1 MTRVLVVETD
11 AALAGDLLRVLRSA
25 GFDADVAAGLRRAL
39 DCVATGGFDVVL
51 VDVSREAALA
61 AIDAL
66 RSRAPEVAVI
76 AVGAEPAVERVVE
89 AMRRGAVDFL
99 RKPFA
104 LAALERALGAV
115 ESTRLEPRE
124 DAALITADP
133 TLRRLLDELR
143 KAARTDATI
152 RIVGESGTGKE
163 LLARLVHR
171 ASRRRGGP
179 LVPVNCGGLQASL
192 AESEL
197 FGHERGAFTDAVE
210 PRPGQI
216 AAASGGTLVLDEVA
230 DLALDLQPK
239 LLRVIQEHE
248 VTPLGATR
256 PRAVDLR
263 IVATT
268 RRDLA
273 EEVAAGRFRED
284 LYYRLDVISFRVPPL
299 RERRGDVPLL
309 ARAFLERFARSA
321 GVETPELGDRALEA
335 LTELP
340 FRGNVRE
347 LENLMRRAAV
357 LFPGREVEV
366 ARLLGP
372 GAAAAPGLP
381 AGLRSLNLRELER
394 AAIERSLVQS
404 RGNRTLASRA
414 LGINVRT
421 LRNKIRLYGLA

>member
-1 MTRVLVVETD
+1 MRVLIVEAH
-11 AALAGDLLRVLRSA
+11 AALAHELLRVLRA
-25 GFDADVAAGLRRAL
+25 AGFAAEAAAGLPRALETLAAGGFDA
-39 DCVATGGFDVVL
+39 VL
-51 VDVSREAALA
+51 VDVSS
-61 AIDAL
+61 DAGL
-66 RSRAPEVAVI
+66 TAVDAVRARAPEVAVI

-115 ESTRLEPRE
+115 ESARREPRE

-133 TLRRLLDELR
+133 AMGRLLEELR
-143 KAARTDATI
+143 KAAATEATI

-179 LVPVNCGGLQASL
+179 QVLVNCGGLQASL

-197 FGHERGAFTDAVE
+197 FGHERGAFTGAVE
-210 PRPGQI
+210 PRSGQI

-230 DLALDLQPK
+230 DLALGLQPK
-239 LLRVIQEHE
+239 LLRVIQERE
-248 VTPLGATR
+248 VVPLGASQPR
-256 PRAVDLR
+256 PVDLR

-268 RRDLA
+268 QRDLGT
-273 EEVAAGRFRED
+273 EVAAGRFRED

-309 ARAFLERFARSA
+309 ARAFLERFARSVGGEPPA
-321 GVETPELGDRALEA
+321 LGERALE
-335 LTELP
+335 ELAGLP
-340 FRGNVRE
+340 YRGNVRE

-357 LFPGREVEV
+357 LFPGREVDV
-366 ARLLGP
+366 ARLR
-372 GAAAAPGLP
+372 APGPAAVTALP
-381 AGLRSLNLRELER
+381 EGLRSLNLRELKR
-394 AAIERSLVQS
+394 AAIERSLVES